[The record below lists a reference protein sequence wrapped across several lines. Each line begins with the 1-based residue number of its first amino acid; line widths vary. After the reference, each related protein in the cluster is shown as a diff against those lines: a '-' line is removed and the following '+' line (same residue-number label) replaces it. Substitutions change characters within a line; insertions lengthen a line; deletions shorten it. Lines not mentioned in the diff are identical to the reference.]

1 MALSLH
7 VGASQEAF
15 LPSALGVESMSSEVL
30 DEAAREEARAAVPLQ
45 GPLVPA
51 VLTLL
56 VHKDNVAFLQLDFRL
71 ALGRVRDHH
80 AVPGGETDTTVG
92 EAGPGRLEAG
102 PGSAGRILL
111 FLFCFLS
118 GVKCCNLVLL
128 FPLKK
133 KFFSTY
139 L

>member
-80 AVPGGETDTTVG
+80 AVPGGETDNHSGRGWPRQTGGWPGVG
-92 EAGPGRLEAG
+92 WQDLAF
-102 PGSAGRILL
+102 S
-111 FLFCFLS
+111 FLFSLWC
-118 GVKCCNLVLL
+118 KVL
-128 FPLKK
+128 
-133 KFFSTY
+133 
-139 L
+139 